1 MINTDTDIANDA
13 PQLIGYR
20 AVTFDICTVIE
31 QNRTYIL
38 FVQTCIQYTSS
49 NKTYTIF
56 Y

>member
-31 QNRTYIL
+31 QNIYFIRADL
-38 FVQTCIQYTSS
+38 
-49 NKTYTIF
+49 YTI
-56 Y
+56 YIV